1 MSCDTHDRTQ
11 RIFYP
16 SLKKKKIWKIFPEL
30 SHGQAWTYR
39 WTSGRTGKRTD
50 GYTDEPTDAGN
61 DNFPSASGLKVKK
74 HIIYMG
80 AISKVKTNLIVAHI
94 SLVSYYSKRFQYGE
108 YFSDINMLIMGY
120 LSMRYR
126 KTCLEFSAGHVMQEW
141 FVHYIQ
147 LIKLWLCSNKSIHP
161 IYSWTFCRDFPTILN
176 EKLARDQVRPSNQV
190 NLTWNVSQYWGLIT

>member
-1 MSCDTHDRTQ
+1 MLCRLETGPLLSKCKVLNQKRTLEMQ
-11 RIFYP
+11 KCQYHCLINYAQIYELWYP
-16 SLKKKKIWKIFPEL
+16 WSNPKNILSKFKKKKIWKIFPEL

-108 YFSDINMLIMGY
+108 YFNHGISINEIPEDMSWIQ
-120 LSMRYR
+120 RW
-126 KTCLEFSAGHVMQEW
+126 TCNARMVRSLH
-141 FVHYIQ
+141 
-147 LIKLWLCSNKSIHP
+147 SIDKVV
-161 IYSWTFCRDFPTILN
+161 TMF
-176 EKLARDQVRPSNQV
+176 K
-190 NLTWNVSQYWGLIT
+190 